1 MANNNNNLA
10 ATIRLLVEKLTQER
24 AERPN
29 SAGDM
34 FETLAKVKPPYYK
47 GQADTTFLENWIREF
62 EKIFRT
68 VKCPEGIRVGQ
79 DVLYLNDEVDLWWRE
94 NGARLSVVEGF
105 TWDAF
110 VIATFM
116 RKQKVQEFI
125 NLMMGSMTISEYYN
139 KFIALSRFAPK
150 VVATEEL
157 KSQRFE
163 QRLTDEIQLA
173 LGEFNLGD
181 LDVIRGMNWLC
192 FYKANIDSKV
202 QKVVL
207 RNPLGKLTFYKHF
220 GKPKNFRVISAM
232 QVRKLMKKGCELF
245 FYSVQDVSKE
255 VGVNIEDVPILNEF
269 MDVFSSEILGMPPP
283 TAVEFTID

>member
-62 EKIFRT
+62 EKIFTT

-94 NGARLSVVEGF
+94 NGARLSVVEVF